1 MNSVNTNGST
11 IPVLAL
17 LANHEEN
24 GTVVRLV
31 SLPVTD
37 SAIHMQIDYFHMYN
51 NLFIVCKTF
60 DTIKQ
65 TVDRKKKKTTT
76 KINNVKCTCIV

>member
-1 MNSVNTNGST
+1 MNTNGST

-60 DTIKQ
+60 DITKQ
-65 TVDRKKKKTTT
+65 TAYRKKKKQQ
-76 KINNVKCTCIV
+76 KLIM